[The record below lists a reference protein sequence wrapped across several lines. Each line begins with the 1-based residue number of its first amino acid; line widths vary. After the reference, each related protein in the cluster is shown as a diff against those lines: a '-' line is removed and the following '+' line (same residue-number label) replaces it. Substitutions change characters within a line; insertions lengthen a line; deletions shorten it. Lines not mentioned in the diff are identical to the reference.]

1 MTCNPS
7 YPSMND
13 FGYFQHQYRP
23 LTPDYIPNTQSISC
37 TQSQYDTAANEWMK
51 FLHGQYS
58 IYQNRHQ
65 RTSRCQDAPQ
75 SQEKRQV
82 SLCLSKQGHGNQRPR
97 LMRTPSGDLETS
109 PGLGLSYET
118 PEPIESHDYE
128 YSPQIPSRR
137 TGTRSLSIS
146 SSSSSTSRSS
156 WSSWS
161 SDSDMETEYE
171 THCQNKLYHRKNK
184 VLPPPTLSPIL
195 VPTIPQSTTSA
206 AAAAAFYSVG
216 AGSCDQLSMSSLVD
230 DGSSISS
237 YGSDSDDESL
247 TGSSWLAFDTN
258 RSRESGQD
266 YHDHYNQSDNDGLTS
281 THSNKYLA
289 LSASIWGP
297 GWHQV
302 DPLPPS
308 LTKAMLQNELDAQEK
323 AQAEAQERAAQ
334 ATSSKAK
341 AKRARQ
347 QAKLAAAAAA
357 ATTAAADTSVVSEE
371 VSNTVDSSIE
381 NTSRLKAP
389 VIASSAKLPRSLQ
402 FVD

>member
-1 MTCNPS
+1 
-7 YPSMND
+7 MND
-13 FGYFQHQYRP
+13 FGYFQHQYQP
-23 LTPDYIPNTQSISC
+23 LTPDYIPNTQSISY

-51 FLHGQYS
+51 FLHGHS
-58 IYQNRHQ
+58 IYQNHHQ

-75 SQEKRQV
+75 AQEKRQV

-97 LMRTPSGDLETS
+97 LVRAPSSGLETS
-109 PGLGLSYET
+109 LGLGLSHEIS
-118 PEPIESHDYE
+118 EPIESHDYD

-137 TGTRSLSIS
+137 TSTRSLSIS
-146 SSSSSTSRSS
+146 SSSSSTSKSS

-161 SDSDMETEYE
+161 SWSSESDMEAEYG

-184 VLPPPTLSPIL
+184 VLPPPTLPPIL
-195 VPTIPQSTTSA
+195 VPTTPQPTTS

-216 AGSCDQLSMSSLVD
+216 AVSCDQLSVSSLID
-230 DGSSISS
+230 DESSISS

-247 TGSSWLAFDTN
+247 NGSSWLAFDTN
-258 RSRESGQD
+258 RSRESSQD
-266 YHDHYNQSDNDGLTS
+266 YYDHCSQSDNDGLTS

-289 LSASIWGP
+289 MSASIWGP

-308 LTKAMLQNELDAQEK
+308 FTKAMLQNELDAQEK

-357 ATTAAADTSVVSEE
+357 AAATADTSVVSEE